1 MTSDPDPDQRPRT
14 ETRRDTS
21 KQTDRPNASFGA
33 LVYGGRSG
41 LDGSLVAMLRL
52 LITKSDSS
60 CICLLQ
66 VVYRLELRLR
76 HLLLWWHVGAARLG
90 CSFGRH
96 RGKMSSDH
104 YSSRTVSTIAPL
116 TSRVND
122 LFLAGLLLFGGLIGC
137 SGGVRDNDFAVGRA
151 ATALCSFGGEFISS
165 SRTEFYAGIETNNLK
180 LAQRRVTMLNDAYSK
195 RTV

>member
-1 MTSDPDPDQRPRT
+1 MTSDPDPDQRPRI
-14 ETRRDTS
+14 ETRRDIS

-60 CICLLQ
+60 CIRLLQ

-122 LFLAGLLLFGGLIGC
+122 LFLAGLPSIRWTHWVL
-137 SGGVRDNDFAVGRA
+137 GRRA
-151 ATALCSFGGEFISS
+151 RWRFRCRPRCYGSMFL
-165 SRTEFYAGIETNNLK
+165 R
-180 LAQRRVTMLNDAYSK
+180 RRVHLEQSHGVLRGD
-195 RTV
+195 RDE